1 MNMRMPVIAYPEFLR
16 GAAIAILLTVG
27 LPAGAAADPIHL
39 RADYWC
45 PYNCDPR
52 DENPGYMIE
61 ITKRAAARLGL
72 EVDYELMPWDRT
84 MSEVRAGSVDA
95 AVGATA
101 LEGDGLIL
109 SDPLGYD
116 ADCFFVS
123 AGNPWRFQGV
133 DSLPKVL
140 LGAVSGYTHDEG
152 PVDAYVAAN
161 SGPNGFVITSAGDD
175 ASSSNIRLL
184 LLGRIDA
191 VIDSEAVVRMEVNRQ
206 GRQGHIQNAGCL
218 KALPLHIAFSPKL
231 ENASAL
237 IAALR
242 EEVDSLR
249 KSGRLAE
256 ILGRYG
262 LVDWQP

>member
-1 MNMRMPVIAYPEFLR
+1 MPVLAGPAILR
-16 GAAIAILLTVG
+16 GAAIAILLSAGV
-27 LPAGAAADPIHL
+27 PVGAAADTVRL

-45 PYNCDPR
+45 PYNCDPG
-52 DENPGYMIE
+52 DEDPGYMIE
-61 ITKRAAARLGL
+61 IAERAAARLGL
-72 EVDYELMPWDRT
+72 EIDYELMPWDRT

-101 LEGDGLIL
+101 LEGDGLVL

-116 ADCFFVS
+116 ADCFFVA
-123 AGNPWRFQGV
+123 AGNQWRFEGV

-152 PVDAYVAAN
+152 PVDAYIAAN
-161 SGPNGFVITSAGDD
+161 SQPNGSVITSAGDE
-175 ASSSNIRLL
+175 ASSRNIRLL

-191 VIDSEAVVRMEVNRQ
+191 LIDSEAVIRMEAERQ
-206 GRQGHIQNAGCL
+206 GQLGQIQIAGCL
-218 KALPLHIAFSPKL
+218 EALPLHIAFSPKFG
-231 ENASAL
+231 SAAAL
-237 IAALR
+237 VAALR
-242 EEVDSLR
+242 EEVASLR

-262 LVDWQP
+262 LVDWRR